1 MRLVCRFSIAVGLTL
16 GQTPEDLPPLRKLP
30 PDTQDRRLPNGKSQ
44 RDEII
49 KEEHK
54 KNLQDAAQLA
64 KLSGEIN
71 EELEKSD
78 PFVVSLKTIKKLEDI
93 EKLSKDIRG
102 RLKRY

>member
-1 MRLVCRFSIAVGLTL
+1 MAVVLIL
-16 GQTPEDLPPLRKLP
+16 GQTPDDLPPLRKP
-30 PDTQDRRLPNGKSQ
+30 PPGAQDRRLPNGKSQ

-54 KNLQDAAQLA
+54 KSLADAAQLA
-64 KLSGEIN
+64 KLSGEIK

-78 PFVVSLKTIKKLEDI
+78 PFVVSLKTIRKLDDI
-93 EKLSKDIRG
+93 EKLSKDIRD

>member
-1 MRLVCRFSIAVGLTL
+1 MRLVCLFSIAVLVML

-30 PDTQDRRLPNGKSQ
+30 EDAVDRRLPNGKSQ
-44 RDEII
+44 RNEII
-49 KEEHK
+49 KEDHK
-54 KNLQDAAQLA
+54 RNLNDAAQLA
-64 KLSGEIN
+64 KLSGEIK

-78 PFVVSLKTIKKLEDI
+78 PFVVSLKTVKKLEDV